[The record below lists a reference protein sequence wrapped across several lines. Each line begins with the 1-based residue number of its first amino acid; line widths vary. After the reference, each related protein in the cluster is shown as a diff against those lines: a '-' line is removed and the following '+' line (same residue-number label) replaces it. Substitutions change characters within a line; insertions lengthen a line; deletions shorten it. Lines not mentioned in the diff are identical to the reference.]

1 MQMVTGAEDIA
12 VLIEGCHSCMT
23 ARGIKKTNTKTY
35 TQTLR
40 GDLTMKAMVLF
51 SGGIDSTTC
60 LGMAVE
66 NMVQKM
72 LLHYQ

>member
-1 MQMVTGAEDIA
+1 MIEDIA

-40 GDLTMKAMVLF
+40 GRF
-51 SGGIDSTTC
+51 NNESNGF
-60 LGMAVE
+60 
-66 NMVQKM
+66 VQWWNR
-72 LLHYQ
+72 